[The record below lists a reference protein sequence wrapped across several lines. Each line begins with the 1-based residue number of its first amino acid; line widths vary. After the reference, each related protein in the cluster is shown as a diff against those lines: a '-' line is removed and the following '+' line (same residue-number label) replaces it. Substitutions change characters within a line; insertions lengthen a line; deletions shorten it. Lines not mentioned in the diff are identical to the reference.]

1 MKVFRKTDDIQAK
14 NLVVLDI
21 GSQFLKAL
29 FVEVDKKEC
38 KGVLRAWVKEEIKG
52 NLSNLCEKAI
62 KKLEKNV
69 GLKAE
74 ELFLGIYGIKGSSA
88 TFCCKREK
96 PNRKIDLSELKHLVQ
111 KAQWKAFDDIKRQE
125 ETSDI
130 KLINAHIVNIKVD
143 GSSLINPL
151 GFHGQNICLSIFNNY
166 ASAKELI
173 ELSKLAD
180 SLGLE
185 LIGIGSSF
193 YALFYSLDLKAFS
206 DENILIIDVGARV
219 TEVNLIVKGGE
230 IMETKSFHLGGNS
243 FNRALSDFLGIDD
256 VESIKVK
263 YSKGVSL
270 KAKRRLEKLLE
281 SNMCSW
287 ASGINVAVNEF
298 LKKHEQP
305 TKAFLCGGGSN
316 LPGIKREI
324 DKNFKTKLIFPREIG
339 RIENRTKFKEV
350 PCLALANLA
359 LVEESEFSNILKR
372 VIRLIQD

>member
-1 MKVFRKTDDIQAK
+1 MRVFRKIQDDRVK

-29 FVEVDKKEC
+29 FLEVDKKEGR
-38 KGVLRAWVKEEIKG
+38 GVLRSWVKQEIKDNIDG
-52 NLSNLCEKAI
+52 VCQKAI

-74 ELFLGIYGIKGSSA
+74 ELFLGIHGIKGSST

-96 PNRKIDLSELKHLVQ
+96 PNQKIDLSELKHLVQ
-111 KAQWKAFDDIKRQE
+111 KAQWKAFDDIKRE
-125 ETSDI
+125 EDTSDI

-143 GSSLINPL
+143 DISLMNPL
-151 GFHGQNICLSIFNNY
+151 GFCGQNICLSIFNNY
-166 ASAKELI
+166 SSAEELI
-173 ELSKLAD
+173 KLSDLAD
-180 SLGLE
+180 SFGLN
-185 LIGIGSSF
+185 LIGIGSPF
-193 YALFYSLDLKAFS
+193 YALFHCLDLKDFN
-206 DENILIIDVGARV
+206 ENILIIDVGARI

-230 IMETKSFHLGGNS
+230 KMETKSFHLGGNS
-243 FNRALSDFLGIDD
+243 FDRTLSDFLGLDD
-256 VESIKVK
+256 VESIKIR

-281 SNMCSW
+281 PNISSW
-287 ASGINVAVNEF
+287 LSGVNVVVDEF

-305 TKAFLCGGGSN
+305 SKAFLCGGGSN

-339 RIENRTKFKEV
+339 KIENRTKFQEV

-359 LVEESEFSNILKR
+359 LAGESEFSNILKR
-372 VIRLIQD
+372 VIRLIQN